1 MDATSTDQGCG
12 EGIVETLRSLFP
24 TAEQL
29 LAVSPEDLA
38 PVLLRLA
45 RNHLQPAGFWPN
57 SILNE
62 GSITGEPDSGYPH
75 YKKAQV
81 GALLNEAWECLR
93 RDGLIASSPGMNGRN
108 GWMSLTRA
116 GDEASQS
123 VDAFERVRA
132 AKAFPKTLLH
142 PSIADQVWSALMRG
156 DLDEAVFKAF
166 KAVEVGVRAAGGY
179 ATTDIGV
186 TLMRKAFHVDTGP
199 FDSVI

>member
-93 RDGLIASSPGMNGRN
+93 RDENHGVL
-108 GWMSLTRA
+108 A
-116 GDEASQS
+116 GDEWAQ
-123 VDAFERVRA
+123 R
-132 AKAFPKTLLH
+132 
-142 PSIADQVWSALMRG
+142 
-156 DLDEAVFKAF
+156 LDVAHQ
-166 KAVEVGVRAAGGY
+166 GR
-179 ATTDIGV
+179 
-186 TLMRKAFHVDTGP
+186 
-199 FDSVI
+199 